1 MEDSLNELVEKTE
14 TGYNL
19 VVTQEN
25 KQIWERTYQGSN
37 SSGA

>member
-1 MEDSLNELVEKTE
+1 MEDSLDELVEKTE

-25 KQIWERTYQGSN
+25 KQTCGTV
-37 SSGA
+37 